1 MYRYISLN
9 PNSNQNS
16 LNINKKPQK
25 TTPISLLSG
34 GNSFFVKVKS
44 NQIATLLSGGNS
56 LFDKVKSNQIAT
68 NYNDKNN
75 KVKNKPFQ
83 KINNTYLTKESQNKS
98 LSKYLNNS
106 QP

>member
-44 NQIATLLSGGNS
+44 NQIAT
-56 LFDKVKSNQIAT
+56 

-75 KVKNKPFQ
+75 KVKNNFNCIIISLYDLY
-83 KINNTYLTKESQNKS
+83 KIYNIYISS
-98 LSKYLNNS
+98 VV
-106 QP
+106 

>member
-1 MYRYISLN
+1 MFCFISLN
-9 PNSNQNS
+9 LNSNQNS
-16 LNINKKPQK
+16 LNINEKPQK
-25 TTPISLLSG
+25 TTPIS
-34 GNSFFVKVKS
+34 
-44 NQIATLLSGGNS
+44 LLSGGNS